1 MNTYL
6 QVNGKWNIIMITI
19 AMKNSKKI
27 EDKNQTAT
35 QQTPTRS
42 ELANKLPSTAFR
54 LSVIK
59 PKPKLS
65 QQPII
70 DQK

>member
-1 MNTYL
+1 
-6 QVNGKWNIIMITI
+6 
-19 AMKNSKKI
+19 MKNSKKI

-35 QQTPTRS
+35 HQTPTRS

>member
-1 MNTYL
+1 MNKYL

-35 QQTPTRS
+35 HQTPTRS
-42 ELANKLPSTAFR
+42 ELANKLP
-54 LSVIK
+54 
-59 PKPKLS
+59 
-65 QQPII
+65 
-70 DQK
+70 